1 MPKKQPDSLSLS
13 GKVAIVTG
21 ASRGVGKGIAMALGE
36 AGATV
41 YVTGR
46 TLKSGNASVPL
57 PGTLISTAKE
67 VTRLGGQGI
76 PYKCDHRKDAQVK
89 AAFDK
94 VYKDQGRID
103 ILVNNAWAGYEHLHR
118 EEYHTGPFW
127 EQPIELWDSMHT
139 VGLRS
144 SFVASTYA
152 APFMI
157 EQKDGLIINIS
168 YYSTSY
174 STSGTGIYRVVK
186 LATDKLAVELARDLK
201 KFGVA
206 CVSLFPGHVRTEGV
220 MKGIPKDKLP
230 YTESPMYVGRAA
242 AALAADPKKMKKTGR
257 ILLAGEMAKEYGFE
271 DIDGTCPIPLHLTKA
286 GKQVNKA
293 AFERLRKAIE

>member
-1 MPKKQPDSLSLS
+1 MSKKQPAPLSLS

-41 YVTGR
+41 FVTGR
-46 TLKSGNASVPL
+46 TLKSGDASVPL
-57 PGTLISTAKE
+57 PGTLTSTAKE
-67 VTRLGGQGI
+67 VTRLGGKGV
-76 PYKCDHRKDAQVK
+76 PYKCDHRKDIQVK
-89 AAFDK
+89 AVFDK
-94 VYKDQGRID
+94 VYKDHGRVD

-127 EQPIELWDSMHT
+127 EQPIELWDSMHA

-152 APFMI
+152 APIMV
-157 EQKDGLIINIS
+157 EQKNGLIVNIS

-174 STSGTGIYRVVK
+174 AGSDTRTYRVVK
-186 LATDKLAVELARDLK
+186 LATDKLAVELAKDLR

-206 CVSLFPGHVRTEGV
+206 CVSLFPGYVRTEGI
-220 MKGIPKDKLP
+220 MKNLPDDKLP
-230 YTESPMYVGRAA
+230 YTESPMYVGRAI
-242 AALAADPKKMKKTGR
+242 AALATDPDKMKKTGR
-257 ILLAGEMAKEYGFE
+257 VLLAGEMAKEYGFK
-271 DIDGTCPIPLHLTKA
+271 DIDGTCPKPIHLVKI

-293 AFERLRKAIE
+293 AFERMRKAIE